1 MPTESMKR
9 AEQQLHRERVLQ
21 PLEAD
26 LNTRIHL
33 WLGRRD
39 VASAINHRRLILP
52 SCDVP
57 TIAPRHTPTDAI
69 HGLCVSERLAVK
81 VHEAIRGFLAVSF
94 NPANAEDQ
102 TLLSP
107 IGSHWADM
115 MTKSLSSGQFDE
127 AVLPGSTLL
136 EDMLLGTL
144 VSQLPSGF
152 DGHITF
158 TEGQQLSTV
167 LSRTKPTHLNDLRS
181 LPISLTSQLF
191 EKETWTGS
199 TGGIIVALLYSNPP
213 SVQAF
218 ATWLGSKRWTRLDL
232 RLFAPVLAAFLD
244 CVALTPGDLS
254 EVNDD
259 VLHALVK
266 LLFLGEQHHLTRHL
280 ECIHK
285 ILGLSG
291 TRRARL
297 VSTLQERIQGIPIM
311 DLTFE
316 TTFFAR
322 RLIGIS
328 GCGALTTSIV
338 DRALQW
344 AVRYLSDDITHSRDS
359 NTALKNLSYVAI
371 QEESLKPYLM
381 EPSLTT
387 LVRRHLLDA
396 SMLDLAVA
404 LTGKP
409 HLSISISSRSA
420 GDTVLLPRGVKLC
433 VYSMHSSGSIPPTLV
448 YGGTMSLPD
457 RRILSIMRLFEGE
470 KRTSLSIFFSRWS
483 PSPDITVS
491 DALEVVQNFDPVY
504 MLRTCLAFPSW
515 RRLGEEKGLRDGP
528 ADDSMYD
535 PLMAIV
541 LSVQMVVKCPPT
553 TPLGWVKVFRSNI
566 IANLEE
572 SVQKYDMHETPQV
585 LYVFHL
591 LKNVLH
597 PPSNVGDPPRRLPT
611 FTTLILL
618 HALRGIFYPS
628 NFIYPRTARFL
639 LQRPEL
645 DVSDVPMLFGMLY
658 SNSDDWKK
666 ERGWMLRMLG
676 DGMASTDDWKVLK
689 RRHTWY
695 LVASLFQ
702 SSRNDSAVRA
712 GILEV
717 GDNPGKESMAW
728 LRVLEN
734 VLVVADVSKL
744 TRATGDQWCLT
755 ICRCVSALL
764 GNIGNGHLA
773 PRRRGHATTQS
784 CLRHTRSFSPPVL
797 SRAVESLQH
806 LEPAIHLHQSLR
818 RPVESDDN
826 APLARPPHR
835 TQGLHDVPVSLDP
848 LRTWGEI
855 VEALWRAAMAPVND
869 DEDGT
874 HGTWAMAMLT
884 RRLLVWRALVGEE
897 ACPALT
903 HR

>member
-1 MPTESMKR
+1 MSPC
-9 AEQQLHRERVLQ
+9 QGN
-21 PLEAD
+21 AD
-26 LNTRIHL
+26 TSSVPSLKQ
-33 WLGRRD
+33 
-39 VASAINHRRLILP
+39 VASAINHRCLILP

-57 TIAPRHTPTDAI
+57 TIAPRHTPTNAI

-115 MTKSLSSGQFDE
+115 MTKSLSSGQFDKHRTPRGSSPKIPAPKLLE
-127 AVLPGSTLL
+127 LQAVLPGSTLL
-136 EDMLLGTL
+136 EDTLSGTL

-285 ILGLSG
+285 ILELSG

-316 TTFFAR
+316 TTFFAC

-387 LVRRHLLDA
+387 LVRCHLLDA

-404 LTGKP
+404 LTGKTP
-409 HLSISISSRSA
+409 LKPIVVNRLLQN
-420 GDTVLLPRGVKLC
+420 VLQHQHFIAVCRRHGLWRDNVIARPTDPLYHETFRRG
-433 VYSMHSSGSIPPTLV
+433 
-448 YGGTMSLPD
+448 
-457 RRILSIMRLFEGE
+457 

-504 MLRTCLAFPSW
+504 MLQTCLAFPSW

-528 ADDSMYD
+528 ADDLMYD

-541 LSVQMVVKCPPT
+541 LSAQMLVKCAPT

-566 IANLEE
+566 VSLLIRCLSSKDPNIRETALCQIANLEE

-676 DGMASTDDWKVLK
+676 DGMASTDDWKVLR
-689 RRHTWY
+689 RRHTWD

-702 SSRNDSAVRA
+702 SSRNDSAMHA

-755 ICRCVSALL
+755 ICRCMSALL
-764 GNIGNGHLA
+764 GNIDKEMATLHQGAVVTLRLSLVSGIPGH
-773 PRRRGHATTQS
+773 S
-784 CLRHTRSFSPPVL
+784 LRHVL
-797 SRAVESLQH
+797 SRAMESLQH

-835 TQGLHDVPVSLDP
+835 AQGLHDVPVTLDL

-855 VEALWRAAMAPVND
+855 VGRSGELPWRQ
-869 DEDGT
+869 
-874 HGTWAMAMLT
+874 
-884 RRLLVWRALVGEE
+884 
-897 ACPALT
+897 
-903 HR
+903 